1 MTLTEQT
8 AADLIALAAQHHT
21 EGAMFSSAA
30 FALDQAGE
38 RLAEGRPELAI
49 DWAVRSLRYSV
60 GIFHPNHAR
69 AVVLAEYA
77 AANRAWDASH
87 AVLECVRAAHLRGA
101 VNGDAL
107 DAAYAAHRPA
117 QDRLDV
123 AFAAASELS
132 EHAAPPASVQ
142 QELFAS

>member
-38 RLAEGRPELAI
+38 RLAEGRPDLAI
-49 DWAVRSLRYSV
+49 GWAVRSLGYSV
-60 GIFHPNHAR
+60 GILHPNHAR
-69 AVVLAEYA
+69 ALVLAEYA
-77 AANRAWDASH
+77 TANRAWDASH
-87 AVLECVRAAHLRGA
+87 AALELVRSAFQCGA
-101 VNGDAL
+101 VSGDVL
-107 DAAYAAHRPA
+107 DAAYATHRPA
-117 QDRLDV
+117 QDRLDL
-123 AFAAASELS
+123 AFEAASQLS
-132 EHAAPPASVQ
+132 EEAAPPASTQ